1 MTKCDFHKYGPSGT
15 IEKADMFCLLPQNI
29 FSEKIF
35 IMMWVWFIGLAILSA
50 VNLVYLV
57 MVVSLKS
64 MRTSLITVS
73 YHLRKMKPTIG
84 IRKTFNLKY

>member
-15 IEKADMFCLLPQNI
+15 IEKEDMFCLLPQNI

-57 MVVSLKS
+57 LVVSLKS

-73 YHLRKMKPTIG
+73 YRLWLLSKDAG
-84 IRKTFNLKY
+84 IV